1 MALDAYV
8 ELEVSVGESE
18 LLAYILAVLYLGL
31 GATALVREGSEDP
44 SFGRRAQRLALS
56 LASRRG
62 ISKTDA
68 PFSRS
73 PPLRTPPRSARTG
86 PAHSHSAALA
96 RVRVDDAEGLSPP
109 QRDVPLRSR
118 RPVLHLP

>member
-1 MALDAYV
+1 MTLDAYV

-68 PFSRS
+68 PFFFPLPPFAHS
-73 PPLRTPPRSARTG
+73 PSLRTNRSSSFAFSCACQSTG
-86 PAHSHSAALA
+86 G
-96 RVRVDDAEGLSPP
+96 RR
-109 QRDVPLRSR
+109 RRSFTSST
-118 RPVLHLP
+118 

>member
-1 MALDAYV
+1 MRGNPASLMALDAYV

-44 SFGRRAQRLALS
+44 SFGPRAQRLALS

-62 ISKTDA
+62 KSKTDV
-68 PFSRS
+68 PFSGS
-73 PPLRTPPRSARTG
+73 G
-86 PAHSHSAALA
+86 
-96 RVRVDDAEGLSPP
+96 E
-109 QRDVPLRSR
+109 
-118 RPVLHLP
+118 